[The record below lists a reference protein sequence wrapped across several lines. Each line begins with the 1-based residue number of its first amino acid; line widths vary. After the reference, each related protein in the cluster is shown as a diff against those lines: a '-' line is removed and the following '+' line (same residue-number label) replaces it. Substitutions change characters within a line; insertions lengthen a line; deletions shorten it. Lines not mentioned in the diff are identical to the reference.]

1 METKEEWLE
10 AARNDTLAEYELE
23 TGDIIV
29 TDWEGEG
36 EFFPYVIP
44 KESSENSDIA
54 AKAIKNAI
62 KDELGFEPSFIEWGF
77 NGTYVVH
84 ADKP

>member
-10 AARNDTLAEYELE
+10 AARNDTMAEYELE
-23 TGDIIV
+23 TGDIII
-29 TDWEGEG
+29 TDWEGDG
-36 EFFPYVIP
+36 VFCPYVMP
-44 KESSENSDIA
+44 KESTENSDIA
-54 AKAIKNAI
+54 AEAIHNAI
-62 KDELGFEPSFIEWGF
+62 TDELGFEPRFVEWGF